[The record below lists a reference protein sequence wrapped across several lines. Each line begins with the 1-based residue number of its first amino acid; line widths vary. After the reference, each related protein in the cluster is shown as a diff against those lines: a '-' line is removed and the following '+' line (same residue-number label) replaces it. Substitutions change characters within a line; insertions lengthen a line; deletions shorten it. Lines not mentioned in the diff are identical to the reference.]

1 MMPLPTLDPA
11 VLFLDEPTSG
21 LDSFQALSVMQSM
34 KDLARNGRL
43 VISVIHQP
51 RSSIFSMFDRLL
63 LLSEGRTMYSGIAS
77 EAVDYF
83 AAGGFNCQ
91 EFYNPSDFFL
101 DILSPDNRSIDLE
114 KSSSSRILMLGDA
127 WAERGSR
134 DLNRGISIDDLSKL
148 VAGGEVRSV
157 GTSGN
162 LLKAYKNFTVLCWR
176 AWVEQSRDWLTLLI
190 KNFFLVFFALIIGGI
205 YSNIGYNQ
213 LSIQN
218 RNGFLFFVCINIAF
232 SGLIGV
238 LNTFP
243 KEKNIVNRE
252 RSNRAYDTIS
262 YFTAKFII
270 EIPLNTIPA
279 LMYACVVYW

>member
-1 MMPLPTLDPA
+1 
-11 VLFLDEPTSG
+11 
-21 LDSFQALSVMQSM
+21 MQSM
-34 KDLARNGRL
+34 KDLAMNGRL

-63 LLSEGRTMYSGIAS
+63 LLSEGRTMYSGVAS
-77 EAVDYF
+77 DAVDYF
-83 AAGGFNCQ
+83 ATGGFHCQ

-101 DILSPDNRSIDLE
+101 DILSPDNRNNDLE
-114 KSSSSRILMLGDA
+114 KESSSRITRLGDA
-127 WAERGSR
+127 WAARVSN
-134 DLNRGISIDDLSKL
+134 DINRGISIDDLSKL
-148 VAGGEVRSV
+148 VTGEEIRSV

-162 LLKAYKNFTVLCWR
+162 FKKAYKNFLVLCWR
-176 AWVEQSRDWLTLLI
+176 AWMEQSRDWVTLVF
-190 KNFFLVFFALIIGGI
+190 KNFFLIFFALIIGGI

-252 RSNRAYDTIS
+252 RSSRAYDTIS
-262 YFTAKFII
+262 YFTAKFMV
-270 EIPLNTIPA
+270 EIPLNTVPA
-279 LMYACVVYW
+279 LTYSCVVYW